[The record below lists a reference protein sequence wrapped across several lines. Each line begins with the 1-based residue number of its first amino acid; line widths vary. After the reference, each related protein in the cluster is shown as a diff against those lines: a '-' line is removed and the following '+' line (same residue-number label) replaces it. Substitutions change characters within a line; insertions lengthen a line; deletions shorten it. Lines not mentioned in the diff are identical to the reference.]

1 MAQIVMPPAVNQIIT
16 LIKDSAVLSII
27 TVAELTKTATR
38 IMNISFEI
46 VMPLCLLAVLY
57 WIISEAVAVVS
68 GKIETRLTRHL
79 AR

>member
-1 MAQIVMPPAVNQIIT
+1 M
-16 LIKDSAVLSII
+16 
-27 TVAELTKTATR
+27 AELTKTATR